1 MTRRASSATASL
13 SCAAAARELGV
24 APNTVR
30 HGCREGWL
38 RKHARVTESGSYR
51 IPRRVFDAI
60 LAGEL
65 SPPKP
70 QRRG

>member
-1 MTRRASSATASL
+1 VQWRPGLCCT
-13 SCAAAARELGV
+13 
-24 APNTVR
+24 P
-30 HGCREGWL
+30 L
-38 RKHARVTESGSYR
+38 RKHAKVTEGGSYQ